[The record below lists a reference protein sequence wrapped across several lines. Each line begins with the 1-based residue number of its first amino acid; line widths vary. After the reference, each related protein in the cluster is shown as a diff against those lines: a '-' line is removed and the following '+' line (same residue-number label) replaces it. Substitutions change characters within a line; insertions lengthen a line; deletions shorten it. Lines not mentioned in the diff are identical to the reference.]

1 MAVTLTLAYEVNSQ
15 NVANNTS
22 NITVTV
28 RAKWTGGS
36 YNLTQKSGYVI
47 IDGTKYTFT
56 SSFNTGR
63 TTSGTGTLYTKTVNV
78 THGSD
83 GKKTLSCS
91 GSYTTGVSSGTI
103 AAAFSEDLPTIP
115 RKSTLSIG
123 NGTLGTAQTLTVT
136 KQDSSFTHTITFK
149 CGTASGTI
157 CTNSSA
163 TSISWTP
170 SLGLASQ
177 NTTGTSVSITVT
189 IATLSGGTSIGS
201 NTKTITCAIPASV
214 RPSCTVEVTDPTGYT
229 ETYGNPIKGLSKF
242 NIVVTPTLAYGSPID
257 SYSVTANGTKYTSSS
272 FTTDVLRSAGT
283 STVSTIVTDKRGRK
297 SVQLNVSKTVLDYTE
312 PVVIKMTVRRC
323 DQDGTEN
330 IQGNYTVVT
339 FSAAVT
345 SLNNKNTA
353 NYVLRYKKSSEA
365 AYDYDNDITLGDLED
380 VYSVT
385 DATYIFP
392 ADSGSSY
399 DVEIEVADNFNS
411 TPRATSV
418 STAFAIMHFGS
429 DGTSIGIGK
438 LAEEEG
444 LFDVGLNS
452 RFNGTVCGNVL
463 GLNRLPGIPA
473 NSELN
478 DYMSTGCW
486 AIYSNAIAA
495 TITCGG
501 VLLGTDNTVPPARA
515 GRFEVSSST
524 GEGIRLEE
532 WSYIR
537 QRFIPYNDANPI
549 WERDITRS
557 SDNVWRYYNWWR
569 SNLTPTISKRVYH
582 EQKVLWG
589 EDLTTGMYM
598 TAGHTATLSEKI
610 SEQAEGIE
618 LVFCYYNGTSD
629 TNWGWQTFRVSKKIV
644 ELEPGGGH
652 TFKLSNGKFGSIGTK
667 YLYIND
673 DRIVGHAD
681 NNLTGTSGSGI
692 TYANNKFVLRYVL
705 GV

>member
-1 MAVTLTLAYEVNSQ
+1 MAVSLTLGYEVNSQ
-15 NVANNTS
+15 NVSNNTS

-28 RAKWTGGS
+28 RASWTGGS

-56 SSFNTGR
+56 SSFNTSR
-63 TTSGTGTLYTKTVNV
+63 TTSGTQTLYTTTVNV
-78 THGSD
+78 THNSD
-83 GKKTLSCS
+83 GKKTLACS

-103 AAAFSEDLPTIP
+103 AAAFSEELPTIP
-115 RKSTLSIG
+115 RKSSLKAN
-123 NGTLGTAQTLTVT
+123 NGTLGSEQTLTVT
-136 KQDSSFTHTITFK
+136 KQASGFTHTITYT
-149 CGTASGTI
+149 CGSASGTI
-157 CTNSSA
+157 CTKSSS
-163 TSISWTP
+163 TSVKWTP
-170 SLGLASQ
+170 PLSLASQ
-177 NTTGTSVSITVT
+177 NTKGVTVT
-189 IATLSGGTSIGS
+189 VKFTITTYNGNTNIGS
-201 NTKTITCAIPASV
+201 NTTSITCAIPASV
-214 RPSCTVEVTDPTGYT
+214 CPSCRMEVTDPTGYM
-229 ETYGNPIKGLSKF
+229 EKYGKPIKGVSKF
-242 NIVVTPTLAYGSPID
+242 SVVLTGYPAYDSPIV
-257 SYSVTANGTKYTSSS
+257 SYNTTANGTKYTTSS
-272 FTTDVLRSAGT
+272 FTTDVLRTAGIT
-283 STVSTIVTDKRGRK
+283 TITAIITDQRGRTNGQ
-297 SVQLNVSKTVLDYTE
+297 VDMSKTVLDYTE
-312 PVVIKMTVRRC
+312 PVVSKLTVKRC
-323 DQDGTEN
+323 DEDGTEN
-330 IQGNYTVVT
+330 IQGEYTLVT

-345 SLNNKNTA
+345 NLENKNTA
-353 NYVLRYKKSSEA
+353 KYTLRYKKTSDVVYNA
-365 AYDYDNDITLGDLED
+365 NADIVLDEFTD

-392 ADSGSSY
+392 ADSSNSY
-399 DVEIEVADNFNS
+399 DVEIEVTDDFKS
-411 TPRATSV
+411 TPRSTRV

-429 DGTSIGIGK
+429 DGTGIGIGK
-438 LAEEEG
+438 LAEESN
-444 LFDVGLNS
+444 LFDVGLDS

-463 GLNRLPGIPA
+463 GLNRLPEIPA
-473 NSELN
+473 GSELN
-478 DYMSTGCW
+478 SYMSTGCW
-486 AIYSNAIAA
+486 AIYSNANAA

-501 VLLGTDNTVPPARA
+501 VLLGSDDTVPPARA

-524 GEGIRLEE
+524 GEGIRLEQ

-557 SDNVWRYYNWWR
+557 SDNVWRYYDWWK
-569 SNLTPTISKRVYH
+569 SNLTPAVSKKVYH

-598 TAGHTATLSEKI
+598 TEGHTATLSEKI
-610 SEQAEGIE
+610 SEQAEGVE

-644 ELEPGGGH
+644 ALEPGGGH

-673 DRIVGHAD
+673 DRIVGHVD
-681 NNLTGTSGSGI
+681 NNATGTSGSGI